1 MPLQTLAQ
9 AIFDAVLVHIVN
21 SVSPGGKW
29 QRLQQQ
35 MCESL
40 NRRKVSSQAA
50 CSRKAAAKQHS
61 QAAQPCSSK
70 AAAKQPPPSLT
81 PILPPTLVSG
91 RAGPFHIEQRVRGR
105 DDCLPAGERHRVRG
119 QG

>member
-1 MPLQTLAQ
+1 MEEEAISVPLQTLAQ

-40 NRRKVSSQAA
+40 NRRKVST
-50 CSRKAAAKQHS
+50 AKQH
-61 QAAQPCSSK
+61 AA
-70 AAAKQPPPSLT
+70 
-81 PILPPTLVSG
+81 G
-91 RAGPFHIEQRVRGR
+91 
-105 DDCLPAGERHRVRG
+105 
-119 QG
+119 